1 MIGRNSQ
8 LKGKSNTSSIVNTV
22 YSLEFSRTSKR
33 DLQRK
38 AFYTL

>member
-22 YSLEFSRTSKR
+22 YSLEFYVKFKNKIK
-33 DLQRK
+33 LN
-38 AFYTL
+38 